1 MANRRSALIARAVQD
16 GDARKVAVGAAVA
29 GGAVAAAKLGWD
41 RMHGDDPRRFR
52 LREDEPVPEGLERI
66 AVGQLDSS
74 IEGLAGEGHEDHA
87 TAVHEA
93 RKSLKRLRALVRL
106 ARHELG
112 EHVYRRE
119 HTAFRDAGRRLSGA
133 RDSRVLLDT
142 LDAVSERHP
151 KRAPRQGLL
160 PFRRTLLSRHANAQQ
175 RLRKEDAAGEVLRE
189 LRQVRDRV
197 PHWPLERES
206 IESLA
211 PGFER
216 IYRRGRKAYRR
227 AQKEPSTENLHEL
240 RKRAK
245 DLWYAG
251 QIVRPAS
258 PKRLKAISRGAKEV
272 SELIGEEHDL
282 ALLAASADAR
292 PDRFGDEASL
302 DELLAVIE
310 KRRRRLRRKSLK
322 LAAELFRKKPRAVA
336 RLIEEPTA
344 GP

>member
-1 MANRRSALIARAVQD
+1 MANRRSALIARAVHD

-29 GGAVAAAKLGWD
+29 GGAVAAARLGWD
-41 RMHGDDPRRFR
+41 RLRGDDPRKFR
-52 LREDEPVPEGLERI
+52 LRDEEPVPDGLRRI
-66 AVGQLDSS
+66 AVGQLDPA
-74 IEGLAGEGHEDHA
+74 IEGLAGEGPADAA
-87 TAVHEA
+87 TSVHEA

-119 HTAFRDAGRRLSGA
+119 NTAFRDAGRRLSGA
-133 RDSRVLLDT
+133 RDTRVLLDT
-142 LDAVSERHP
+142 LDSVSKRHP

-160 PFRRTLLSRHANAQQ
+160 PFRRTLMSRHANES
-175 RLRKEDAAGEVLRE
+175 RRVRNDDAAGEVLRE

-197 PHWPLERES
+197 PRWPLEHES

-216 IYRRGRKAYRR
+216 IYGRGRKAYRR
-227 AQKEPSTENLHEL
+227 ADKDPSTENLHEL

-258 PKRLKAISRGAKEV
+258 PKRLKAMSKGAKEL
-272 SELIGEEHDL
+272 SDLIGEDHDL

-302 DELLAVIE
+302 EELLGVIR
-310 KRRRRLRRKSLK
+310 KRRKRLRRRSMK
-322 LAAELFRKKPRAVA
+322 LGAELFRRKPGAVA
-336 RLIEEPTA
+336 RLIEEPAA
-344 GP
+344 GS